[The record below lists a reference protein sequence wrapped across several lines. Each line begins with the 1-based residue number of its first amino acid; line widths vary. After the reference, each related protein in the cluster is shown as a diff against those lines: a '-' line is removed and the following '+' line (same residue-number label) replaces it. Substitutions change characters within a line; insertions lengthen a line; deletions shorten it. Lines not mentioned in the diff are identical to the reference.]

1 MRLTNILLAVAIA
14 SALTAAV
21 VFLWGGVYAL
31 FLLIFDSTTAAVITF
46 CLAAIGGAAAAYAA
60 SC

>member
-1 MRLTNILLAVAIA
+1 MKLTNILFAVAIA
-14 SALTAAV
+14 SALTAGV
-21 VFLWGGVYAL
+21 VLLWSGIYFLLG
-31 FLLIFDSTTAAVITF
+31 LIFDSTTAAVITF